1 MRRRTKFNINPK
13 HVLIAGVVICIGFV
27 GLSFRF
33 GEQLK
38 PVRSAVGSV
47 FTPMQKG
54 INIVGTFISDKM
66 ENFKNIND
74 LLAENEELKNKINVL
89 TYENKMLLQ
98 DKYELDGLRELY
110 ELDQKYLDYPKVAAR
125 VIDKDPGNWYHVF
138 KIDKGTKD
146 GLAKDMNVMAG
157 NGLVGIIT
165 EAYYNYSIVRS
176 IIDDKSNVHG
186 MFIKTSDTCVVQGD
200 LQLMDEGKIR
210 VELISKDAEIM
221 DGFEV
226 VTSHI
231 SPNFH
236 QGILIG
242 YVSDIELDSSNMT
255 KTAYLTPV
263 VDFERLKEV
272 LIITELKE
280 PQLKEPPEDVEISM
294 DTTID
299 SDTRSEDDTN
309 VVSNESNNQDA
320 EINTDTED
328 AGNLASDTE
337 IETDSDTDIADTE

>member
-1 MRRRTKFNINPK
+1 
-13 HVLIAGVVICIGFV
+13 
-27 GLSFRF
+27 
-33 GEQLK
+33 
-38 PVRSAVGSV
+38 
-47 FTPMQKG
+47 
-54 INIVGTFISDKM
+54 
-66 ENFKNIND
+66 
-74 LLAENEELKNKINVL
+74 
-89 TYENKMLLQ
+89 
-98 DKYELDGLRELY
+98 
-110 ELDQKYLDYPKVAAR
+110 
-125 VIDKDPGNWYHVF
+125 
-138 KIDKGTKD
+138 
-146 GLAKDMNVMAG
+146 
-157 NGLVGIIT
+157 
-165 EAYYNYSIVRS
+165 
-176 IIDDKSNVHG
+176 
-186 MFIKTSDTCVVQGD
+186 
-200 LQLMDEGKIR
+200 MDEGKIR

-328 AGNLASDTE
+328 AGDLASDTE
-337 IETDSDTDIADTE
+337 IETDSDTDNADTE